1 MVLEVTHPDM
11 DKLIRELVRFT
22 GETVSQAIV
31 NSVHERLV
39 REQQRQS
46 EQKSIKHELL
56 RIGRECA
63 ALPVLDS
70 RSADEIIGY
79 NSIGIPI

>member
-46 EQKSIKHELL
+46 EQ
-56 RIGRECA
+56 
-63 ALPVLDS
+63 
-70 RSADEIIGY
+70 
-79 NSIGIPI
+79 NSYYCHFDK